1 MSASE
6 QRRVAKAFG
15 IVLRAVRRHVGISQE
30 HLAELADIDRTYPSL
45 LERGMRQPAIGRVIA
60 IAGALRIEPGKLVT
74 MTVGRLRGDES

>member
-15 IVLRAVRRHVGISQE
+15 IVLRAVRKHVGISPE

-45 LERGMRQPAIGRVIA
+45 MEGGLRQPTIGRVIA
-60 IAGALRIEPGKLVT
+60 IAGALRIEPG
-74 MTVGRLRGDES
+74 SWSP